1 MNIPYVFKKCS
12 KCGEWLVASTVN
24 FYKAKSGKYGLR
36 GSCKKCHAKYKKQ
49 YYEDNK
55 EKILEYNKQYYK
67 DNKEYYKE
75 YREDNKEYYKEYRE
89 DNKEYY
95 KEYNKEY
102 YKDNKEYYKE
112 YNKEYKKQYYEDN
125 KEYKKQYYED
135 NKEKI
140 SEHNKQY
147 YKNNKE
153 KISEKRKQYNSTPQG
168 QIVLFNSNVRRR
180 IKEDT
185 QGNGINKDQWLECMK
200 FFNWK
205 CAYSGKSLN
214 NKNRT
219 IDHIEP
225 LNKGG
230 EHNIWNLVPM
240 DKSYNSSKHDKDM
253 LEWYKEQEFY
263 SEERL
268 QKIYEWQKYSYEKWG
283 NDLKAENN

>member
-24 FYKAKSGKYGLR
+24 FHKMKKGKYGLR
-36 GSCKKCHAKYKKQ
+36 GKCKKCRAKDNKQ
-49 YYEDNK
+49 YYGDNKEKIKQYYGDNKEKIKQYREDNK
-55 EKILEYNKQYYK
+55 EKIKQ
-67 DNKEYYKE
+67 
-75 YREDNKEYYKEYRE
+75 YREDNKEYYKEY
-89 DNKEYY
+89 
-95 KEYNKEY
+95 
-102 YKDNKEYYKE
+102 
-112 YNKEYKKQYYEDN
+112 KKQY
-125 KEYKKQYYED
+125 K
-135 NKEKI
+135 
-140 SEHNKQY
+140 
-147 YKNNKE
+147 
-153 KISEKRKQYNSTPQG
+153 STPQG
-168 QIVLFNSNVRRR
+168 QAVLFNSNARRR

-205 CAYSGKSLN
+205 CAYSGEPLN

-219 IDHIEP
+219 IDHIKP

-230 EHNIWNLVPM
+230 EHEVWNCVPM
-240 DKSYNSSKHDKDM
+240 FANYNFSKNAKDM